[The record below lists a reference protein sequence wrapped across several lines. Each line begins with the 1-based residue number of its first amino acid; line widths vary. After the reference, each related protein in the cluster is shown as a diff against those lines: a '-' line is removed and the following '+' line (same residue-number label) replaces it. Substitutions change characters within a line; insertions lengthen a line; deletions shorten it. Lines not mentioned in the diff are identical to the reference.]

1 MPFNAMILKPSFYFE
16 TMKLEK
22 EILNNCNPNKK
33 HKTKVELS
41 GLNPTAHPQLTH
53 TPGGSILNMPI
64 KFHSEML
71 PMGSSQHL
79 VPSW

>member
-1 MPFNAMILKPSFYFE
+1 
-16 TMKLEK
+16 MKLEK
-22 EILNNCNPNKK
+22 EILNNHNPPKK

-53 TPGGSILNMPI
+53 IPGGSILNMPI

-71 PMGSSQHL
+71 PWAQVNTWFPADSLFGRQ
-79 VPSW
+79 

>member
-1 MPFNAMILKPSFYFE
+1 MPFNAMILKPSFFKNYE
-16 TMKLEK
+16 TGIR
-22 EILNNCNPNKK
+22 ILNNHNPNKK
-33 HKTKVELS
+33 HKTKIELS
-41 GLNPTAHPQLTH
+41 GFNPTAHPQFTH
-53 TPGGSILNMPI
+53 TPGGSILNMTI